1 VSLSADGNIVAAGAP
16 YSDENGKNRGS
27 VRIFRYNNK
36 RRATTNTDPLRNM
49 QTSQQEGQWI
59 QIGQTL
65 IGQAPDDYFG
75 GSLSINANGDTI
87 AIGSWLGYYVKVFHF
102 KDEEWKQLGDTLT
115 DEYDFG
121 YSVSLAAKAQRL
133 AVGTEYTGGYVK
145 VYDFDGQSW
154 KLIGDFK
161 ASTSERY
168 FGKSVS
174 LSSCGD
180 TVAIGLI
187 YNDGTTYHGGMKIYE
202 LK

>member
-1 VSLSADGNIVAAGAP
+1 MTG
-16 YSDENGKNRGS
+16 EN
-27 VRIFRYNNK
+27 Y
-36 RRATTNTDPLRNM
+36 
-49 QTSQQEGQWI
+49 
-59 QIGQTL
+59 
-65 IGQAPDDYFG
+65 
-75 GSLSINANGDTI
+75 
-87 AIGSWLGYYVKVFHF
+87 
-102 KDEEWKQLGDTLT
+102 
-115 DEYDFG
+115 FG

-161 ASTSERY
+161 ASTSEQY
-168 FGKSVS
+168 FGTSVS

-187 YNDGTTYHGGMKIYE
+187 YNDGTKDHGRMKIYE